1 MPLVSLCFVH
11 IRRSPAGCGNLLDRN
26 WSVSRREDDHVIATP
41 GAPEAPAAIIRNI
54 AQRLRR
60 ATDGGNLLQSALREE
75 SNVTAV
81 RRPERVR
88 CAFRK
93 RHRLRLKRIER
104 AQP

>member
-26 WSVSRREDDHVIATP
+26 WSVKRREDDHVIATP
-41 GAPEAPAAIIRNI
+41 GAPEASAEIREI

-81 RRPERVR
+81 RRPERVSR
-88 CAFRK
+88 AFRK
-93 RHRLRLKRIER
+93 RHRLRLKRIES